1 MMDQFAWPWVFALLV
16 LAPLTIWK
24 PWQGRRG
31 GLMHTQPALLSVIG
45 QSWRTRLG
53 FMPAFFRLGAVTLL
67 IVALARPQ
75 EIIGEVRTS
84 TEGVAIEL
92 VVDRSSSME
101 QPMAFDRQSLSRLE
115 VVKRVAREFVLG
127 NEKASPPL
135 RGRAGDLVGLV
146 AFAGFADTIC
156 PLVRGHAALDHLLA
170 QIQTAQF
177 RGEDGTAIGD
187 ALLLAAARLKDAEEG
202 IRRSVKPGD
211 SPPDFTIASKVII
224 LLTDGQNNGER
235 DPMQAA
241 QLAADW
247 GIRIYTIG
255 IGDGAADA
263 SAFPS
268 IFSRQGVDRDLLTR
282 IARLT
287 DGQYFAADD
296 ADALRRVYERID
308 SMEKTRIETED
319 LTDYRELFP
328 PIAAWGLSLLAVE
341 TLLRTIVLRRT
352 A

>member
-1 MMDQFAWPWVFALLV
+1 MGD
-16 LAPLTIWK
+16 T
-24 PWQGRRG
+24 
-31 GLMHTQPALLSVIG
+31 
-45 QSWRTRLG
+45 
-53 FMPAFFRLGAVTLL
+53 
-67 IVALARPQ
+67 
-75 EIIGEVRTS
+75 RTS
-84 TEGVAIEL
+84 TEGVAIEI

-101 QPMAFDRQSLSRLE
+101 QPMAFDRQQLSRLE

-127 NEKASPPL
+127 NDESSPPL
-135 RGRAGDLVGLV
+135 PGRTGDLVGLV

-156 PLVRGHAALDHLLA
+156 PLVRGHAALDNLLG

-202 IRRSVKPGD
+202 IQRSIRPGD
-211 SPPDFTIASKVII
+211 RLPDFTIASKVII

-241 QLAADW
+241 QLASDW

-255 IGDGAADA
+255 IGDGAANA
-263 SAFPS
+263 NAFPS

-287 DGQYFAADD
+287 GGQYFGADD

-308 SMEKTRIETED
+308 EMEKTRIETQD
-319 LTDYRELFP
+319 LTDYRDLFTP
-328 PIAAWGLSLLAVE
+328 FAMWGLILLMFDIA
-341 TLLRTIVLRRT
+341 LRTVVLRRT